1 MNAMTTHN
9 AEAASV
15 ELFAATA
22 PGWQRWDPQMVAAT
36 RPSSDALLAAVGIA
50 PGMNVLD
57 VACGAGEPA
66 LRIAT
71 LVGSLGRVTASDV
84 NPAMLAAVEEK
95 ARREGVTNITLQAA
109 DAADLPF
116 DDASFDA
123 ITCRMGIMFFARG
136 TAAAELRRVLRPGGR
151 AGFVVWGP
159 YEQSPWLTA
168 IREPVLERSRVEPGA
183 NAPDPCRYA
192 EPGTLTAE
200 LDAAGFRDV
209 REQARRLV
217 WSFAG
222 TPEQFWYCQSEI
234 GGGYSLPG
242 WDTLSAAQQ
251 EDAKRESVRL
261 LRPYARDGYLD
272 IPVAVNVVTALR

>member
-1 MNAMTTHN
+1 MTTQN
-9 AEAASV
+9 AEAASR

-50 PGMNVLD
+50 PGMQVLD
-57 VACGAGEPA
+57 VASGAGEPA
-66 LRIAT
+66 LRIAA
-71 LVGSLGRVTASDV
+71 LVGPRGRVTASDV

-95 ARREGVTNITLQAA
+95 ARREGVSNIAYQIA

-116 DDASFDA
+116 ADASFDA

-136 TAAAELRRVLRPGGR
+136 TATAELLRVLRPGGR

-168 IREPVLERSRVEPGA
+168 IRSPVLERSGTGTNP

-192 EPGTLTAE
+192 EAGTLTAE
-200 LDAAGFRDV
+200 LEAAGFREV
-209 REQARRLV
+209 REEARRLV
-217 WSFAG
+217 WSFPG
-222 TPEQFWYCQSEI
+222 TSEQFWQCQAEI
-234 GGGYSLPG
+234 GGAYSLPG
-242 WDTLSAAQQ
+242 WDGLTAEQQ
-251 EDAKRESVRL
+251 AEAKAESLRRL
-261 LRPYARDGYLD
+261 QPFARDGVLD